1 MDKQQKWTSVRPPRL
16 SSAYTLALAL
26 ALVLTACSGTQ
37 TGRTPMPD
45 PLADISA
52 DELFGTGIE
61 FARNG
66 DLWRAE
72 QYLVAS
78 MEKGKPRGEVVPTL
92 VQICIALQRFSA
104 ALNYAEPVVRDEP
117 DHWRLRRVVGSLYH
131 GLGRLEEAREAFHL
145 VLRTAPNDPMTHYFL
160 GMLYVEDLSDV
171 SAGDP
176 LLTRYVELAPDGQHV
191 PEVRALLRRL
201 RAPRSSIERIDSN
214 DVPSTDAAVVPSDA
228 PPAVSPAQPSGEQTP
243 EETRP

>member
-1 MDKQQKWTSVRPPRL
+1 
-16 SSAYTLALAL
+16 
-26 ALVLTACSGTQ
+26 
-37 TGRTPMPD
+37 MPD

-52 DELFGTGIE
+52 DELFGTGIG
-61 FARNG
+61 FARSG

-131 GLGRLEEAREAFHL
+131 GLGRLEDARETFHL

-171 SAGDP
+171 STGDP
-176 LLTRYVELAPDGQHV
+176 LLARYVELAPDGQHA

-214 DVPSTDAAVVPSDA
+214 DVPSVQTASPSETNTAVNIE
-228 PPAVSPAQPSGEQTP
+228 EQTP
-243 EETRP
+243 EETAAP

>member
-1 MDKQQKWTSVRPPRL
+1 
-16 SSAYTLALAL
+16 
-26 ALVLTACSGTQ
+26 
-37 TGRTPMPD
+37 MPD
-45 PLADISA
+45 PLAGISA
-52 DELFGTGIE
+52 DELFGRGIG

-104 ALNYAEPVVRDEP
+104 ALSYAEPVVRDEP
-117 DHWRLRRVVGSLYH
+117 DHWRLRRVVASLYH
-131 GLGRLEEAREAFHL
+131 GLGRLEDARDAFHT
-145 VLRTAPNDPMTHYFL
+145 VLRAAPNDPMTHYFL

-171 SAGDP
+171 ATGDP
-176 LLTRYVELAPDGQHV
+176 LLARYVELAPEGQHA

-201 RAPRSSIERIDSN
+201 RTPRSSIERIDSD
-214 DVPSTDAAVVPSDA
+214 DVPSVEPSVPVTELNETGA
-228 PPAVSPAQPSGEQTP
+228 TARIVEQPP
-243 EETRP
+243 EETPP